1 MVFYNRSPDL
11 LLGIHYLRE
20 KWLVIKEISIQPKLL
35 KQTITLTLDKSLLF
49 CESTAADAFSAFLAS
64 TFPFPYFGGL
74 VLVGRWPG
82 PGGDEGGY
90 AVHVDCLKVPSRLRF
105 ARLSHRFHTFRAS
118 SAASHSL
125 SGCYGNAN
133 LASHWAT
140 RKSCEWTNFEAKKIA
155 HLSMDIYPS
164 FLEKTKTTSACL
176 HW

>member
-1 MVFYNRSPDL
+1 MVFYNRSTDL
-11 LLGIHYLRE
+11 LFDIHNLRE

-35 KQTITLTLDKSLLF
+35 KQTITLTLEKSVLF

-125 SGCYGNAN
+125 SGCFGIAN

-140 RKSCEWTNFEAKKIA
+140 RKSCEWTNFEAKKNRSLVDGYLPIF
-155 HLSMDIYPS
+155 PR
-164 FLEKTKTTSACL
+164 KN
-176 HW
+176 